1 MKFYGRNNC
10 KIPLDLVIGK
20 HEQIVLSVLS
30 NLTEDV
36 NSRLFFTFVS
46 RKTTE
51 KKVMKFVKDN
61 EMILEKIGT
70 SIVKEEEMD
79 DRPIWFDMDNKENI
93 SNKARFT
100 KEVKNVE
107 DIIQGIFFLE
117 GLTKFI
123 YVFME
128 KKFMNKLHL
137 TSVKVLK
144 DLYKEFK
151 YEALRSDQ
159 TLQKVVNRSLFK
171 YVSDPEFRQQI
182 DEEVSLTISGSNL

>member
-1 MKFYGRNNC
+1 MPRWSEIMKFYGRNNC

-123 YVFME
+123 YVTRDNYSF
-128 KKFMNKLHL
+128 KKGKNEN
-137 TSVKVLK
+137 S
-144 DLYKEFK
+144 
-151 YEALRSDQ
+151 
-159 TLQKVVNRSLFK
+159 NRWK
-171 YVSDPEFRQQI
+171 
-182 DEEVSLTISGSNL
+182 